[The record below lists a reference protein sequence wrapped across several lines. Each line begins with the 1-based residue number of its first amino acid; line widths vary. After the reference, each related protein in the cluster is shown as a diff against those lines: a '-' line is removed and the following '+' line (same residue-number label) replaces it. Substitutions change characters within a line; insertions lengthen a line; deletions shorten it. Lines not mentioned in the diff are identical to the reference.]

1 MLGKYGVYVNKKL
14 RKKYLFK
21 KIIKME
27 MTDEELFAHATHS
40 LDDLEI
46 SKSESKGVKTETENT
61 FVNLVLDSEYLNEE
75 SKARFKKKFLKYYLR
90 DENFRN
96 DLKDHYILFINKK
109 YVGICKDIDEVN
121 SSGDEGDTS
130 YCIKISNKKEY
141 ALAKFNVDAN
151 YFKDIMRN
159 IYLMGNKYL
168 TTYNIIRCEYTI
180 INLEDK
186 AKNLIHIKS

>member
-61 FVNLVLDSEYLNEE
+61 FVNLVLD
-75 SKARFKKKFLKYYLR
+75 
-90 DENFRN
+90 ENFRN

-121 SSGDEGDTS
+121 SSGDEGDTR